1 MKSNVR
7 LEIGKFVLFYIV
19 GKTLDYFWGLN
30 VLSKSLLVGISMFY
44 LPRLIKL
51 IKIREKLIKL
61 WEYLMT
67 ITSNIKHWFIEKEI
81 LLFQSQEDKNLSWF
95 AEIYIDKK
103 TGFCSM
109 CQGGEILNRDKI
121 KKILCLTLRVLKIKL
136 GNKTREENIVNTFCR
151 DCSKKKIEDLRNNLT
166 LKNPERLKNIDRELN

>member
-1 MKSNVR
+1 
-7 LEIGKFVLFYIV
+7 
-19 GKTLDYFWGLN
+19 
-30 VLSKSLLVGISMFY
+30 
-44 LPRLIKL
+44 
-51 IKIREKLIKL
+51 
-61 WEYLMT
+61 
-67 ITSNIKHWFIEKEI
+67 
-81 LLFQSQEDKNLSWF
+81 
-95 AEIYIDKK
+95 
-103 TGFCSM
+103 M